1 MVKCKNMPYAMGID
15 LGTSSLKALILDS
28 GGRALAESSRT
39 YQFDAPRPGYAEQD
53 AGIWWASCREAAAET
68 LAKFGESAAKV
79 GSLSFSGQMHGLVML
94 DRQRRAIRPAIL
106 HCDARSGEAVE
117 EVRAAAGSFPPF
129 NPVYTGFLLSS
140 LLWVREHEPENF
152 RKIDRVCLPKD
163 FLKLKLC
170 GELTSDYSDASGTL
184 AFDIE
189 KLDWSGEL
197 LEKLRLPREWFPPCF
212 ETSFAVGKV
221 SREGAEATGL
231 AEGTVVVNGG
241 GDQVKQA
248 IGNGAIRPGQ
258 ATVNIGSSGQ
268 VCFQSGKPIPN
279 PARTTNTFCGYAK
292 GSWITM
298 GATMTAGLSLKWF
311 TTTFKTGD
319 YRQLDDEAAA
329 LPPGSG
335 GLLFL
340 PWLNG
345 ERTPYVNPD
354 LSGAFLGL
362 NLSTGNAHLARAVME
377 GVTFSLYQCIEIC
390 GALGLHADEL
400 IASGGGA
407 RSRLWLQILAD
418 VFGLPLKTAVLNEQA
433 CLGAAAAAFIGTGVF
448 NSFDE
453 ACSRLVAYKPERHE
467 PVQGSHQIYE
477 AFYRQYRE
485 AYSRIGETL
494 QSLSGLGRR
503 RYGDK

>member
-1 MVKCKNMPYAMGID
+1 MSYAIGID

-28 GGRALAESSRT
+28 SGRVLAESSRT
-39 YQFDAPRPGYAEQD
+39 YQFDAPSLGYAEQD
-53 AGIWWASCREAAAET
+53 AETWWASCRAAIGEA
-68 LAKFGESAAKV
+68 LAKFGEPAEKV

-94 DRQRRAIRPAIL
+94 DKQRRVIRPAIL
-106 HCDARSGEAVE
+106 HCDARSGETLEQIKAVTE
-117 EVRAAAGSFPPF
+117 AFPPF

-140 LLWVREHEPENF
+140 LLWVRAHEPENF
-152 RKIDRVCLPKD
+152 KKIDRVCLPKD
-163 FLKLKLC
+163 FLKMKLC
-170 GELTSDYSDASGTL
+170 GELTSDFSDASGTL

-189 KLDWSGEL
+189 KLDWSREL
-197 LEKLRLPREWFPPCF
+197 LDKLGLPREWFPPCF
-212 ETSFAVGKV
+212 ETSFAVGKL
-221 SREGAEATGL
+221 SREGMEATGL
-231 AEGTVVVNGG
+231 AEGTLVVNGG
-241 GDQVKQA
+241 GDQVMQA

-279 PARTTNTFCGYAK
+279 PARTTNTFCAYAK

-311 TTTFKTGD
+311 NTAFNNGD

-329 LPPGSG
+329 LPPGAG

-362 NLSTGNAHLARAVME
+362 SLGTGNAHLARAVME
-377 GVTFSLYQCIEIC
+377 GVVFSLYQCFEIC
-390 GALGLHADEL
+390 GELGLHTDEL

-418 VFGLPLKTAVLNEQA
+418 VFGLPLKTTILNEQA
-433 CLGAAAAAFIGTGVF
+433 CLGAAAAAFTGAGVF
-448 NSFDE
+448 NSIDE
-453 ACSRLVAYKPERHE
+453 ACSCLVTYKPERHE

-485 AYSRIGETL
+485 TYSHIGETL